1 MYYMRLRGKVA
12 IDLGTA
18 NTLVYVAGEG
28 IVLNEPTVVAYS
40 LQDKRIVSVGQEAK
54 EMIGRTP
61 GSIVAVH
68 PLRDGVIAD
77 YTMTEALIAYFLKK
91 ALRSYVISLKL
102 MITVPGGATQVE
114 KRAVVSA
121 CKNAGASETYL
132 MSEPLAA
139 AIGAKIP
146 IAQSSGHMIINLGGG
161 TTEIAIISMGQLVV
175 YKSVRTAGR
184 KIDESII
191 FYLKKHHN
199 LIIGERTAEDIKMK
213 IGFAYLSEGDL
224 GEDLIEIKGR
234 DFQSGLPKVVGVS
247 QKFISESIQKPLKI
261 ILEGVKE
268 VLSRTP
274 PELSADIVDRGIV
287 LTGGTALL
295 KAIDKYFSYNINVI
309 SFIAEDPLLCVIRG
323 IGMAIE
329 NLESYRDAI
338 R

>member
-1 MYYMRLRGKVA
+1 MRLRAKIA

-18 NTLVYVAGEG
+18 NTVIYVAGEG

-40 LQDKRIVSVGQEAK
+40 LQDKRIVSVGHEAK
-54 EMIGRTP
+54 EMVGRTP
-61 GSIVAVH
+61 GSIVALY

-91 ALRSYVISLKL
+91 ALRSYVFSLKL

-121 CKNAGASETYL
+121 CKSAGAGEIYL

-139 AIGAKIP
+139 AVGAKIP
-146 IAQSSGHMIINLGGG
+146 IAQPSGHMIINLGGG
-161 TTEIAIISMGQLVV
+161 TTEIAVISLGQLVV

-184 KIDESII
+184 KIDESIMLH
-191 FYLKKHHN
+191 LKKHHN

-213 IGFAYLSEGDL
+213 IGVAYLSDEERGEGVL
-224 GEDLIEIKGR
+224 EIKGR
-234 DFQSGLPKVVGVS
+234 DFQSGLPKVIEIP
-247 QKFISESIQKPLKI
+247 QKVISESMQKPLKI

-295 KAIDKYFSYNINVI
+295 KSIDKYFAYNINVI
-309 SFIAEDPLLCVIRG
+309 SFIAEDPLLCVVRG

-329 NLESYRDAI
+329 NLENYRDAI